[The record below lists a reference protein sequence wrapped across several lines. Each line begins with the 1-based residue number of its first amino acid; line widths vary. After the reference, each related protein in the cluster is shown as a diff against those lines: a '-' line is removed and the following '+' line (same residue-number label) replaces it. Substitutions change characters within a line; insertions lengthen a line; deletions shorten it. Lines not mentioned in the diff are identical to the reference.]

1 MSKNFYKRT
10 ITSLFLIIILSFG
23 LFYND
28 FSWKTL
34 LIIFS
39 ILCFYEFYNLINKIY
54 KNKIL
59 VTIFVFLTSLYLFF
73 FYFLLIKTK
82 VELGEGLILI
92 LLVTCIS
99 SDIGGYVVGKLIG
112 GPKLT
117 TISPNKTISGA
128 LGSILFTVIGSS
140 SFIILF
146 NKIDNDPTI
155 LKFSFN
161 IFICFIL
168 MSLYCQ
174 LGDLFIS
181 YLKRKAKVKDTGNLL
196 PGHGGILDRVDGII
210 FAIPSGILTFLLLE
224 II

>member
-92 LLVTCIS
+92 LIVTCIS